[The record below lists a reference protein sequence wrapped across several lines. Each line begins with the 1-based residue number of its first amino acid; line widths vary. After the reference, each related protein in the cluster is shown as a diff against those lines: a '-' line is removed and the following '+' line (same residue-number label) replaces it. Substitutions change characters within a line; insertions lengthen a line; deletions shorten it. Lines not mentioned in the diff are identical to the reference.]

1 MITQAILDRLSFE
14 IEIFTSFAF
23 AVFNW
28 GNYRLYRELLSFLH
42 FAGLFFDFF
51 PLSLYRSGL
60 NNIHWLYCHLKF
72 DAPENQF
79 ICKRREERSTLA
91 MLVKV
96 DLVNVKVI
104 KCIYTYNFRFIFSHC
119 KTIFF
124 CSLTPQK
131 NRRFFNTI
139 SFDKSGS
146 VISPKLR
153 DLFISRTKLLRHQ
166 SLPLNQISDHLF
178 SDGKRPC

>member
-1 MITQAILDRLSFE
+1 MTKPDRFDCISWE
-14 IEIFTSFAF
+14 EC
-23 AVFNW
+23 NQ
-28 GNYRLYRELLSFLH
+28 
-42 FAGLFFDFF
+42 LF
-51 PLSLYRSGL
+51 
-60 NNIHWLYCHLKF
+60 LKF

-79 ICKRREERSTLA
+79 IYKRREEQSTLA
-91 MLVKV
+91 MFVKV

-104 KCIYTYNFRFIFSHC
+104 KCIYTYNFRFMPSHC

-166 SLPLNQISDHLF
+166 SLPLNQISDRLF
-178 SDGKRPC
+178 FW